1 MAQNTYKGYKYESMT
16 PEAKEGNEVASG
28 TVITL
33 TYVKDN
39 SQTKPLSYTVE
50 YYKNG
55 VKDEE
60 KTQTKTIDVWVNSE
74 QTTLPVDKAEINTTN
89 AFGDAYRFVNTDP
102 ASIPNEIANGSI
114 IKVYYVAKEEP
125 QLQLTKTA
133 RDNYGEITNIVYN
146 PNKTNTFT
154 YRLKVENVVA
164 DSYPS
169 VVTETQT
176 VKDLLPEGISV
187 YGRLPQGV
195 TSRTVTENGVQRE
208 ELTWTVNNIGYGE
221 NAKYVDINV
230 EIDENVF
237 KNKEVDLGTE
247 TTVLDIK
254 LAQYKDDDESID
266 RWGHTISDTT
276 GNKMNLFI
284 RTEGETSNN
293 DGYIYAGTIDV
304 GTKVTEAVF
313 ASDEFNNNDK
323 VNEALK
329 NEAQLERMLNDF
341 VTANDDGTMARY
353 TKNGLPSEED
363 INKTL
368 AELYTDRYGRP
379 VVQLSDTQ
387 VILWYKVTKND
398 DTQRT
403 RYFRITDDGKKIFED
418 GVELPACNYHLDG
431 IVVNVSDLG
440 TVIPTGA
447 QVNATNTAEL
457 IGITGPGASD
467 SATVSIHYK
476 QQRSSYATNLLSA
489 IIEDEE
495 LNTESVDEIVAKADE
510 YDNSN
515 TETVETKN
523 EENKVE
529 EVKEESTTNN
539 SSEIT
544 TVEDKEETI
553 SEEEKKEE
561 TVTSPEEEE
570 TVEKDQIT
578 SSDDKNKN
586 EQVQEVVTP
595 EVNEL
600 SETQQEE

>member
-1 MAQNTYKGYKYESMT
+1 
-16 PEAKEGNEVASG
+16 
-28 TVITL
+28 
-33 TYVKDN
+33 
-39 SQTKPLSYTVE
+39 
-50 YYKNG
+50 
-55 VKDEE
+55 
-60 KTQTKTIDVWVNSE
+60 
-74 QTTLPVDKAEINTTN
+74 
-89 AFGDAYRFVNTDP
+89 
-102 ASIPNEIANGSI
+102 
-114 IKVYYVAKEEP
+114 
-125 QLQLTKTA
+125 
-133 RDNYGEITNIVYN
+133 
-146 PNKTNTFT
+146 
-154 YRLKVENVVA
+154 
-164 DSYPS
+164 
-169 VVTETQT
+169 
-176 VKDLLPEGISV
+176 
-187 YGRLPQGV
+187 
-195 TSRTVTENGVQRE
+195 
-208 ELTWTVNNIGYGE
+208 
-221 NAKYVDINV
+221 
-230 EIDENVF
+230 
-237 KNKEVDLGTE
+237 
-247 TTVLDIK
+247 
-254 LAQYKDDDESID
+254 
-266 RWGHTISDTT
+266 
-276 GNKMNLFI
+276 MNLFI

-313 ASDEFNNNDK
+313 ASDEFNTDKEVND
-323 VNEALK
+323 ALK

-353 TKNGLPSEED
+353 TENGLPTEED

-586 EQVQEVVTP
+586 EQVEEVVTP